1 MRACNYS
8 LRSTLHAD
16 ATILDVWSATR
27 KLSRK
32 RASRKLARLVTGSR
46 PCGSDDLKLMN
57 RQVQVRWH
65 RSPHFGSAACSQGS
79 APWSRWKCAQE
90 ETGSVRVHLLPGGT
104 DEHTFCGDRAELAL
118 LGHSS
123 QLPL

>member
-1 MRACNYS
+1 MVVDYLSMSSVNFAIPDFCSVIPVGS
-8 LRSTLHAD
+8 LRQ
-16 ATILDVWSATR
+16 
-27 KLSRK
+27 SR
-32 RASRKLARLVTGSR
+32 RVRNRRVTHRPCLVMGSR

-104 DEHTFCGDRAELAL
+104 DEHTFCGDRAEVAL
-118 LGHSS
+118 LGHS
-123 QLPL
+123 